1 MINLRKIT
9 PLNNEFMEK
18 IGFAWHTDN
27 DNSSYIADEIVQ
39 VSEKE
44 ADAYYEAAN
53 ELKNEEGVLMCEVD
67 ADEIAAARGL
77 WKFRKNLVGRGLL

>member
-27 DNSSYIADEIVQ
+27 NNSSYISDEIVQ
-39 VSEKE
+39 VKASE

-53 ELKNEEGVLMCEVD
+53 ELKNALLNFISSFFMAISLRAGRPC
-67 ADEIAAARGL
+67 A
-77 WKFRKNLVGRGLL
+77 KFSA